1 MHFDSRV
8 AQGIAQDINEFSVV
22 SRASN
27 DRACNFCIRIARL
40 GSWRIPKVSSAYV
53 DTSRTPRE
61 CLSVKG
67 ACELRECPDDTRG
80 IARGHEKRR
89 DCRRGHH
96 MREIL
101 LAQGGAAFFKN
112 AQNPR
117 AFSRAIEHFNEKRCA
132 CLGYL
137 ARFAHDTYIAWISRE
152 ELATFRAFCGAY

>member
-1 MHFDSRV
+1 MHFDSRIT
-8 AQGIAQDINEFSVV
+8 QGITQNIDEFRVV
-22 SRASN
+22 SRACN
-27 DRACNFCIRIARL
+27 DRACNFCIRIAHL
-40 GSWRIPKVSSAYV
+40 GSWCIPKVGSAYV

-101 LAQGGAAFFKN
+101 LAQGSATLFNN

-117 AFSRAIEHFNEKRCA
+117 AFPRAIEHFNEECRA
-132 CLGYL
+132 CFGYL
-137 ARFAHDTYIAWISRE
+137 ARFAHDAYIAWISRE